1 MLHCVI
7 FLRITGCPPRSETPF
22 TISSFA
28 STVPNAGH
36 QLTSL
41 SAKYVS
47 LYFSKISC
55 LFMSEYD
62 SQSSAVNGSTVSSQT
77 AFTLLF
83 PSFSNTAIRLDISS
97 ALSVSVLYQE
107 LNNWIKIHCV
117 HL

>member
-36 QLTSL
+36 QFTSL

-47 LYFSKISC
+47 LYFNKISC
-55 LFMSEYD
+55 LFISEYD
-62 SQSSAVNGSTVSSQT
+62 SQSAAVNGSTVSSQT
-77 AFTLLF
+77 ALTLVF
-83 PSFSNTAIRLDISS
+83 PSALNLATNVFISS
-97 ALSVSVLYQE
+97 ALSVSLLYHE
-107 LNNWIKIHCV
+107 LNN
-117 HL
+117 